1 VIISKYVQ
9 PMVAAETP
17 GALQIVI
24 ARIDELDT
32 LIMCVR
38 TLRHNKICPQPYEMQ
53 LDFVAARICL
63 VREN

>member
-1 VIISKYVQ
+1 
-9 PMVAAETP
+9 MVAAETP